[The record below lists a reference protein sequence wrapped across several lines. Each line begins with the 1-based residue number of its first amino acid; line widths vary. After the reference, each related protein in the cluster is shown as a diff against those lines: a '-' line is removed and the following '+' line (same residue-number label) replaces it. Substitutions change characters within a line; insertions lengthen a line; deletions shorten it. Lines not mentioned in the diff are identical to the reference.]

1 MPGRGQPWKKGGLV
15 DFTIE
20 LADMVQS
27 LQDQITG
34 GGGGN
39 GQSILGVMFAYV
51 NFGGAQPRFYAV
63 QGSNDA
69 GGVVSHSAQLESD
82 QGFSCNV
89 PFTWKSIRLKIDVNN
104 VTGSTSHTSR
114 INGVDGNQVIN
125 VPTASTGEFTDLTNT
140 DAIII
145 GDEINMKYLTTS
157 GAGVGTVKSLFSLAV
172 F

>member
-1 MPGRGQPWKKGGLV
+1 MPGRGQYWKIGGINDKHIV
-15 DFTIE
+15 E
-20 LADMVQS
+20 ADLDQA
-27 LQDQITG
+27 LQAKVNAIG
-34 GGGGN
+34 GGT

-69 GGVVSHSAQLESD
+69 GGVVSHSAILESD
-82 QGFSCNV
+82 QAFSCNV

-125 VPTASTGEFTDLTNT
+125 VPTSSTGEFTDLTNT